1 MNLKASGPRTHPL
14 EIPGFSKQSIPRGLK
29 PQTLAMS
36 KAQAEAWA
44 YVRVK
49 GVGWASRLFGM
60 LLGFSKQS
68 IPRGL
73 KPQALAVS
81 KAQAEAWAYL
91 RGSIPQRLKSR
102 VSGSV
107 DAQAKAWVYLR
118 DKGGAVA
125 VFLLLGYVA
134 QVTLAQ
140 VRVPT
145 AVPENALAYDLLLQG
160 GRVIDPKNG
169 LDAVADVGMKDGLI
183 VAVGPHLKADDAIKT
198 IDVSKYVV
206 TPGIIDLHGH
216 LYASA
221 KDSPSYAQEIS
232 LFPDPFT
239 LRNGVTTIVDAGT
252 SGRKNFEDFKA
263 RVIDPARTRVLA
275 FVNIVGEGMRGS
287 EYEDDLEDMDG
298 AATGAFARRYPG
310 LIVGIK
316 CAHFSG
322 PEWKPYDQAVIA
334 GTVAGIPVMVDYGAR
349 RIERPLAELFATH
362 LRPGDIYTHMY
373 SGLRGEQDPVTGL
386 ASAPMLVARR
396 RGIYMDVGHGNGS
409 FYWTVANPLV
419 RSGYVPDSIST
430 DLHNESVNQQM
441 KDILNV
447 AGKFLAMGETL
458 PQVMAQLTWNP
469 AREIKQRQLGN
480 LSPGSVADVA
490 VLLVEQG
497 QFGFM
502 DVANTRMMGTERLV
516 GELTVLGGKVVWD
529 LDGISVEAWDAR
541 KRATDPK
548 LARRWTTFGMGAFP
562 AGRERLTVYPPVAAR

>member
-1 MNLKASGPRTHPL
+1 MGAGDVT
-14 EIPGFSKQSIPRGLK
+14 
-29 PQTLAMS
+29 
-36 KAQAEAWA
+36 
-44 YVRVK
+44 
-49 GVGWASRLFGM
+49 VGWLRVVL
-60 LLGFSKQS
+60 LLGF
-68 IPRGL
+68 
-73 KPQALAVS
+73 V
-81 KAQAEAWAYL
+81 AQA
-91 RGSIPQRLKSR
+91 
-102 VSGSV
+102 
-107 DAQAKAWVYLR
+107 
-118 DKGGAVA
+118 
-125 VFLLLGYVA
+125 
-134 QVTLAQ
+134 TLAQ
-140 VRVPT
+140 VRMPT
-145 AVPENALAYDLLLQG
+145 AMPENPLAYDLLLQG

-183 VAVGPHLKADDAIKT
+183 VAVAPHLKAGDAIKT

-239 LRNGVTTIVDAGT
+239 LRNGVTTIVDAGS

-263 RVIDPARTRVLA
+263 RVMDPATTRVLA
-275 FVNIVGEGMRGS
+275 MVNIVGEGMRGD
-287 EYEDDLEDMDG
+287 EYEDDLNDMDG
-298 AATGAFARRYPG
+298 AATGAFAKRFPG

-334 GTVAGIPVMVDYGAR
+334 GNVAHLPVMIDYGAR

-386 ASAPMLVARR
+386 ASPAMLVARR

-409 FYWTVANPLV
+409 FYWTVASPLV
-419 RSGYVPDSIST
+419 KSGYVPDSIST

-458 PQVMAQLTWNP
+458 PQVVAQLTWNP
-469 AREIKQRQLGN
+469 AREIKQTQLGN
-480 LSPGSVADVA
+480 LSPGAEADVA
-490 VLLVEQG
+490 VLKVEQG
-497 QFGFM
+497 EFGFM
-502 DVANTRMMGTERLV
+502 DVANTRMMGTEKLIC
-516 GELTVLGGKVVWD
+516 ELTVLGGKVTWD
-529 LDGISVEAWDAR
+529 LDGISVEAWDA
-541 KRATDPK
+541 KTRATDPK
-548 LARRWTTFGMGAFP
+548 LARRWTRFGMGAFP
-562 AGRERLTVYPPVAAR
+562 PDRARLTVYPPVVAR